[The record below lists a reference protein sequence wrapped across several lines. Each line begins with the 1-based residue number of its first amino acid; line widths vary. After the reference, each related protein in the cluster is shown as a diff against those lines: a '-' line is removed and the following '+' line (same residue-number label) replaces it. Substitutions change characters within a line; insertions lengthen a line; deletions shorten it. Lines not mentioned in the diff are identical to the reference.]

1 MKKQM
6 EVRNKLKKEETEKK
20 TKNSLMKTEDSKPK
34 KKEIGLNILRMMFMK
49 TNIIIQKRKLF
60 QQKK

>member
-1 MKKQM
+1 
-6 EVRNKLKKEETEKK
+6 
-20 TKNSLMKTEDSKPK
+20 MKTEESKPK
-34 KKEIGLNILRMMFMK
+34 KKKKKQIGLNILRMMFMK